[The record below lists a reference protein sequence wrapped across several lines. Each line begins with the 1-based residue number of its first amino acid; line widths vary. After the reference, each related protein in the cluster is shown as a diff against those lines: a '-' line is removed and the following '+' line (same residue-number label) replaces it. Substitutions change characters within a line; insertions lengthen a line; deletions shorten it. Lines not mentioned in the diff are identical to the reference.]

1 MTTPSLAM
9 LDQTEL
15 LQLAITSG
23 ERNDASS
30 AIVYLKEAVSRP
42 DASANA
48 HFLLGAEYAEI
59 GLYDRAKACMKTAL
73 QLDPNSSITRFQ
85 LGLLLVS
92 CGNSVEAE
100 DVLRPI
106 QDANDILTPFA
117 KGLIYLIHN
126 EFDSALNAFHQGMA
140 LNSHNPALVKNM
152 QALVNGIEQL
162 PPEVRAQSQAD
173 ESHGQHILLSAYTGS
188 GTLH

>member
-1 MTTPSLAM
+1 MPTPSLAM

-15 LQLAITSG
+15 LQLALTSG
-23 ERNDASS
+23 QRNDASS

-59 GLYDRAKACMKTAL
+59 GLYDRAQACMKTAL

-92 CGNSVEAE
+92 CGNGVEAE
-100 DVLRPI
+100 ETLRHI
-106 QDANDILTPFA
+106 HAASDILTPFA
-117 KGLIYLIHN
+117 KGLIHLIHN
-126 EFDSALNAFHQGMA
+126 EFDAALTALQQGIALNG
-140 LNSHNPALVKNM
+140 NNPGLIKNM
-152 QALVNGIEQL
+152 QALANAIEQL
-162 PPEVRAQSQAD
+162 PPEVRAQGQAD
-173 ESHGQHILLSAYTGS
+173 ESHGQHILLSAYTG
-188 GTLH
+188 TIH